1 LLRDLLVVDD
11 DPKVHDMVAQLL
23 EEKAMTI
30 RRAND
35 GVEALAAVTASPPDA
50 IYLLQENLS
59 EAGYRVIGAAS
70 GDEGLQKARELHP
83 LAITLDIL
91 MPHKDGW
98 QVLHDL
104 KTDPVTQ
111 DIPVIVLTIVDK
123 QALGYQL
130 GAAEYLLKPL
140 NSEALL
146 ATLERL
152 STSKGGQL
160 LRDLLVVDD
169 DPKVHDMVAQLLEE
183 KAMTIRQ
190 ANDGVEALAA
200 VTASPPD
207 AILLDLM
214 MPRLDGFGVLAH
226 LQQDPAHRAI
236 PVIVLTAKT
245 LTAEEQTKLQ
255 QGVVQ
260 VVRKEGLAADTLLG
274 ELKRAL
280 N

>member
-1 LLRDLLVVDD
+1 
-11 DPKVHDMVAQLL
+11 
-23 EEKAMTI
+23 MTI
-30 RRAND
+30 RR
-35 GVEALAAVTASPPDA
+35 
-50 IYLLQENLS
+50 
-59 EAGYRVIGAAS
+59 
-70 GDEGLQKARELHP
+70 
-83 LAITLDIL
+83 
-91 MPHKDGW
+91 
-98 QVLHDL
+98 
-104 KTDPVTQ
+104 
-111 DIPVIVLTIVDK
+111 
-123 QALGYQL
+123 
-130 GAAEYLLKPL
+130 
-140 NSEALL
+140 
-146 ATLERL
+146 
-152 STSKGGQL
+152 
-160 LRDLLVVDD
+160 
-169 DPKVHDMVAQLLEE
+169 
-183 KAMTIRQ
+183 

-280 N
+280 NEGDTL